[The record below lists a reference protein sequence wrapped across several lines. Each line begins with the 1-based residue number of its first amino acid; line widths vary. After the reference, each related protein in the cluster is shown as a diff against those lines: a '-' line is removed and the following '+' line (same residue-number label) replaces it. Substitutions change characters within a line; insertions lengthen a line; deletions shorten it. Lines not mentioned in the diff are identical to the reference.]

1 MLKANCMATTQEIIP
16 TRQSLLNRLKDWDD
30 SSSWKDFFDT
40 YWSLIYGVARK
51 AGLTDPEAQDV
62 VQETIISV
70 ARKIPEFTYD
80 PAVCSFKTWLMRMTR
95 WRIIDQIRKKQYER
109 DGQRFRR
116 EEAWDESL
124 LENQPDLAGFDL
136 EAVWD
141 EEWEKHLL
149 QTALDKVKQYVNPK
163 QFQMFYLHVVKSMPA
178 GKVAQ
183 MLGAKLAAIY
193 FAKYK
198 VSAEV
203 RKQIRLLQDKML

>member
-1 MLKANCMATTQEIIP
+1 MATTSEEIIP
-16 TRQSLLNRLKDWDD
+16 TRQSLLNRLKDWQDM
-30 SSSWKDFFDT
+30 SSWNDFFDT

-51 AGLTDPEAQDV
+51 AGLTDSEAQDV

-80 PAVCSFKTWLMRMTR
+80 PAVCSFKTWLMKMTR

-109 DGQRFRR
+109 DGHRYRR
-116 EEAWDESL
+116 EETWSDAL
-124 LENQPDLAGFDL
+124 LDSHPDLAGFDL
-136 EAVWD
+136 EAVWN

-149 QTALDKVKQYVNPK
+149 QTALDKVKQYANPK
-163 QFQMFYLHVVKSMPA
+163 QFQMFYLHVIKSMPA

-183 MLGAKLAAIY
+183 FLGVKLAAVY